1 MEAPPTQ
8 DDDPGWRLAGL
19 EVRLDALSERLGRL
33 ESTLQA
39 AVAHE
44 VGAAAQDLRHTV
56 SELGRR
62 LAQDLPAELARH
74 RDAIRREIRAA
85 APPPAAAEP
94 PPSPSPPPSPPPTE
108 VPLPDATASA
118 AGGPATVATGA
129 AEAERAEARRV
140 HRLRRRQ
147 G

>member
-1 MEAPPTQ
+1 MEPPPTQ
-8 DDDPGWRLAGL
+8 DDDPAWRLAGL

-39 AVAHE
+39 AVAQE
-44 VGAAAQDLRHTV
+44 VGAAAQDLRHTI

-62 LAQDLPAELARH
+62 LAQDLPSELARH
-74 RDAIRREIRAA
+74 RDTIRKEIRAA
-85 APPPAAAEP
+85 LPPPPPEPPPPPPPPPAEVAFPDAAGPVNAAPEAAEP
-94 PPSPSPPPSPPPTE
+94 
-108 VPLPDATASA
+108 
-118 AGGPATVATGA
+118 
-129 AEAERAEARRV
+129 ERAEARRA